1 MHLSL
6 PVLPSLLT
14 IITPLIT
21 LTLPPPTTAW
31 AFAYTDQTGKTRFI
45 HGYESDLQKCTV
57 ADIAKGKLVDYDS
70 QGDRVCVSIYRDET
84 CTDSA
89 GYACHTH
96 VHNAS
101 DNFAAYSIYPREE
114 EADGGGLSGG
124 AIAGIVVGVVAAC
137 AGAGGLLG
145 VVWWRRRKRGRAVRR
160 GEEGEEE
167 QEHDNTSVVGL
178 KQSESKRGSGESS
191 ARGHAARG
199 DGGVGAREPGIERPS
214 ELMGDAGLSEM
225 SDSHRVVE
233 LGDSQCFGRRPQ
245 MKVAELG

>member
-1 MHLSL
+1 MHLS
-6 PVLPSLLT
+6 VSALPSLLT

-31 AFAYTDQTGKTRFI
+31 AFAYTNQTGNTRFI
-45 HGYESDLQKCTV
+45 HGYESDLRKCTV
-57 ADIAKGKLVDYDS
+57 ANIAKGKLVDYDS
-70 QGDRVCVSIYRDET
+70 QGDRVCVSIFRDET

-101 DNFAAYSIYPREE
+101 ANFAAYSIYPREE
-114 EADGGGLSGG
+114 EAGGGGLSGG

-145 VVWWRRRKRGRAVRR
+145 RG
-160 GEEGEEE
+160 
-167 QEHDNTSVVGL
+167 
-178 KQSESKRGSGESS
+178 SKRGSGESS
-191 ARGHAARG
+191 ARGHTAHGDGDG
-199 DGGVGAREPGIERPS
+199 DGGGDGDVGARESEFERPS

-233 LGDSQCFGRRPQ
+233 LGDSGRVERHPQ

>member
-6 PVLPSLLT
+6 PALPSLLT

-31 AFAYTDQTGKTRFI
+31 AFAYTNQTGSTRFI
-45 HGYESDLQKCTV
+45 HGYESDLRKCTV
-57 ADIAKGKLVDYDS
+57 ANIAKGKLVDYDS

-101 DNFAAYSIYPREE
+101 ANFAAYSIYPREE
-114 EADGGGLSGG
+114 EAAGGGLSGG

-137 AGAGGLLG
+137 AGAG
-145 VVWWRRRKRGRAVRR
+145 A
-160 GEEGEEE
+160 EG
-167 QEHDNTSVVGL
+167 
-178 KQSESKRGSGESS
+178 SKRGSGESS
-191 ARGHAARG
+191 ARGDSAHG
-199 DGGVGAREPGIERPS
+199 DGDGDGDGDVGGRDSGFERPS

-233 LGDSQCFGRRPQ
+233 LGDSGRVERHPQ

>member
-1 MHLSL
+1 MQLSL
-6 PVLPSLLT
+6 SVLPSLLT
-14 IITPLIT
+14 TIIPLIT

-31 AFAYTDQTGKTRFI
+31 AFAYTNQTGSTRFI
-45 HGYESDLQKCTV
+45 HGYESDLRECTV
-57 ADIAKGKLVDYDS
+57 ANIAKGKLVDYDS

-101 DNFAAYSIYPREE
+101 ANFAAYSIYPREE
-114 EADGGGLSGG
+114 EGGGGGLSGG

-145 VVWWRRRKRGRAVRR
+145 LKRSG
-160 GEEGEEE
+160 
-167 QEHDNTSVVGL
+167 
-178 KQSESKRGSGESS
+178 SKRRSGESS
-191 ARGHAARG
+191 ARGHTAHG
-199 DGGVGAREPGIERPS
+199 DGDGDVGVRDSGVGGPS

-233 LGDSQCFGRRPQ
+233 LGDNGRVERRPQ